1 MSNRKI
7 IIAFVILLLG
17 LTSLGAVKMAHATSG
32 WTGTANSQSQTSC
45 FQPSLVYSPHAS
57 KILLEYSDTNPSSI
71 YCSTYGEAFYMHVL
85 VSTDGAHY
93 SGPYDVGYLADNGQ
107 ISDMT
112 YDPDNQIVYLA
123 WAGCGAS
130 CSTSSIWLSSTS
142 DGASWTTATATPFP
156 NYDCGPSIAYD
167 SGGHRLIAALSE
179 GCGAQNPAVE
189 IWTSTNQGGSWT
201 QQSDVSY
208 GGGNIRSYVSPEIRY
223 VNGVFFLSYT
233 DSVQGI
239 HILQSTD
246 LSTWTNKV
254 DLPDTSG
261 STPTFSFNP
270 VEGLYHIDWQGTD
283 SSHTINDRTSSDAI
297 NWPSSGKYVTNQQS
311 WGGPELSYLSS
322 TDILVMGW
330 TGTDMCG
337 GSCGHENTMLQNSLS
352 DNAQFVSQS
361 GPPSTM
367 NLGQQA
373 SVSVTMKN
381 TGTTVWT
388 PPSQNPYNPFR
399 LGSQNPQD
407 NTNWGFSR
415 VDLGGSVAPG
425 SQYTFSFTI
434 TAPSTTGVYN
444 FQWRTVQDG
453 VTWFGDYS
461 PNVQVNVGNPTTIEI
476 YTYPTTDIYCRS
488 IGLAIDR
495 PLPVPWWPP
504 YQSGYEIGTPSSQG
518 GNCGSLT
525 YYTYP
530 QLAAGSHYVQVA
542 VSGSVPDYAWHA
554 IVYVNGAQIAQGDV
568 GRNQIL
574 QANFNV

>member
-17 LTSLGAVKMAHATSG
+17 LTSLGAIKMAHATSG
-32 WTGTANSQSQTSC
+32 WTGTANSLSQGSC
-45 FQPSLVYSPHAS
+45 IQPTLVYSPRVS
-57 KILLEYSDTNPSSI
+57 EVLLEYSDQNTPI
-71 YCSTYGEAFYMHVL
+71 STCQSGYYMNMHVL
-85 VSTDGAHY
+85 VSSNGANFA
-93 SGPYDVGYLADNGQ
+93 GPYDVGYSTNWNQ

-112 YDPDNQIVYLA
+112 YDPANQLSYLV
-123 WAGCGAS
+123 WQGCGIS
-130 CSTSSIWLSSTS
+130 CGGFWLSSTT
-142 DGASWTTATATPFP
+142 DGTSWTTAQAGPFP
-156 NYDCGPSIAYD
+156 NYDCGPSITYD
-167 SGGHRLIAALSE
+167 SSGQRLVVTLSE

-223 VNGVFFLSYT
+223 INGVFFLSYT
-233 DSVQGI
+233 DSGQGI

-254 DLPDTSG
+254 DLPDSSG
-261 STPTFSFNP
+261 STTTFSYNP

-311 WGGPELSYLSS
+311 AWGPVLSFLSPKNS
-322 TDILVMGW
+322 LVLGW
-330 TGTDMCG
+330 TGTDQCG
-337 GSCGHENTMLQNSLS
+337 GSCGHLNTMLQNSLS

-388 PPSQNPYNPFR
+388 PSSQNPYNPFR

-407 NTNWGFSR
+407 NTNWGFNR
-415 VDLGGSVAPG
+415 VDLGGAVAPG

-434 TAPSTTGVYN
+434 TAPSTSGVYN
-444 FQWRTVQDG
+444 FQWRMVQDG
-453 VTWFGDYS
+453 VTWFGDFS
-461 PNVQVNVGNPTTIEI
+461 PNIQVTVGNPTTIEI
-476 YTYPTTDIYCRS
+476 YTYPTTDTLCRS
-488 IGLAIDR
+488 IGLAIDQ

-542 VSGSVPDYAWHA
+542 VSGFVPSYAWHA